1 VQVQS
6 LTASGAYTASPP
18 APGGGV
24 LRGQLGYI
32 AGRLGVSEAEL
43 TGALRRGSSLNGL
56 AAAGGISS
64 ETLRAEV
71 GVRIA
76 AERAVAGPSGVD
88 PARLDEALTRAFA
101 QTAGPARPG
110 DPRAAY
116 GAATATGV
124 AENPTDEDPAPT
136 TRISILA

>member
-1 VQVQS
+1 MQVQT
-6 LTASGAYTASPP
+6 LTASGAYTAAPT

-32 AGRLGVSEAEL
+32 AGRLGLSEGDL
-43 TGALRRGSSLNGL
+43 TGALRRGSSLDAL
-56 AAAGGISS
+56 AAERGLSS
-64 ETLRAEV
+64 ETLRGEV

-76 AERAVAGPSGVD
+76 GERAVAGQSQVD
-88 PARLDEALTRAFA
+88 PARLDQALTRAFA
-101 QTAGPARPG
+101 QTAGPVRRN

-116 GAATATGV
+116 GAATATAV
-124 AENPTDEDPAPT
+124 VENPTGDDAAPT